1 MSLAETV
8 ILANDLGED
17 GFTIVSLHP
26 GFVNTS
32 MGQNVK
38 KSTDGVRVPIRTPE
52 EAVGHM
58 LKLTLGLTVED
69 NGKYML
75 FDGTEM
81 PW

>member
-1 MSLAETV
+1 
-8 ILANDLGED
+8 
-17 GFTIVSLHP
+17 
-26 GFVNTS
+26 

-38 KSTDGVRVPIRTPE
+38 KSTNGVRDPTRTPQ

-58 LKLTLGLTVED
+58 MKLTVGLTTKD

>member
-1 MSLAETV
+1 M
-8 ILANDLGED
+8 ILANDLRQD

-26 GFVNTS
+26 GFANTS

-38 KSTDGVRVPIRTPE
+38 KATDGMRVPTRTPQ
-52 EAVGHM
+52 EAVGKM
-58 LKLTLGLTVED
+58 MSLTLGLTTKD

-75 FDGTEM
+75 YDGTDM